1 MLRKAAVLTALLAT
15 TTAVAACGGSSP
27 STGSSTT
34 PRINASQQ
42 LKMAQCVRAHGVPK
56 FPDSPHGGPNQI
68 QSSQNKS
75 GGGSVVVDGV
85 NLGVSPQTLQTA
97 MLACQKY
104 APQGPPISGAQ
115 LAKIRQGAIRM
126 AECMRSH
133 GVPNFPDPQISTGP
147 DGKGIAVRIGGPPGS
162 NGSAGGG
169 LDPHS
174 PAFQKAQKTCMPLL
188 GGPKF
193 GQRAGR

>member
-1 MLRKAAVLTALLAT
+1 MLAT

-27 STGSSTT
+27 SSGNSTT
-34 PRINASQQ
+34 PKVSASQQ

-56 FPDSPHGGPNQI
+56 FPDSPNGGPNQI
-68 QSSQNKS
+68 QSGQSGS
-75 GGGSVVVDGV
+75 GGRGSVSVDGV
-85 NLGVSPQTLQTA
+85 NLGVSPQTLQKA

-115 LAKIRQGAIRM
+115 LAKIRQGAIKM

-133 GVPNFPDPQISTGP
+133 GVPNFPDPQVTTGP
-147 DGKGIAVRIGGPPGS
+147 GGRGIGVRIGGP
-162 NGSAGGG
+162 GSAGGF
-169 LDPHS
+169 DPKS
-174 PAFQKAQKTCMPLL
+174 PAFQKAQKTCQPLL

-193 GQRAGR
+193 AQRAR